1 MVGMEKKF
9 FNNTNFYNGCGPS
22 GVAIK
27 FSLQSLEVARAF
39 IKAFGGVIDSE
50 KSREES
56 YKHAQWLIEQGNYTY
71 YHDEENGTPYDKLPA
86 KERDKIYAP
95 RWGDPGKWSKWTP
108 ELILQRDGW
117 YDDEV
122 YWFSIQKDDTY
133 TYQLILKE
141 GDWIFRELLT
151 SDPVKFRKAEDVD
164 GNPAIPY
171 MSDWEE
177 ISEEEFKK
185 QHIAYKHIG

>member
-1 MVGMEKKF
+1 MEKKF

-71 YHDEENGTPYDKLPA
+71 YHDEKNGTPYDKLPK
-86 KERDKIYAP
+86 KEQDKIRAP
-95 RWGDPGKWSKWTP
+95 SWGDQGKWSKWTP
-108 ELILQRDGW
+108 ELILERDGW
-117 YDDEV
+117 YEGEV
-122 YWFSIQKDDTY
+122 YWFSIQKDNTY

-151 SDPVKFRKAEDVD
+151 SDPVKFRKAEDID

-171 MSDWEE
+171 MGDWEE